1 MFRLFLTE
9 LSLYTLLVRLNVTWV
24 IRRTEKLSGS
34 LVGLFISFREYSQMP
49 FSFPRYWL
57 FQFHRPGWKNSFIHH
72 KSKPHHQKP
81 YPVPWAKPLIL
92 PHDWQVPRSALHTCD
107 CCALQPLGPLCWA
120 GDGGGARSSPSVPS
134 FRQFWACALWT

>member
-49 FSFPRYWL
+49 FSL
-57 FQFHRPGWKNSFIHH
+57 KKIIN
-72 KSKPHHQKP
+72 
-81 YPVPWAKPLIL
+81 
-92 PHDWQVPRSALHTCD
+92 
-107 CCALQPLGPLCWA
+107 
-120 GDGGGARSSPSVPS
+120 
-134 FRQFWACALWT
+134 